1 MSENSEVVMEMGNMA
16 TPPIVAGSDLHKAAI
31 DYLDRGLSII
41 PLNGKIP
48 ACPWSGYQKTMATK
62 EDCSNWFQNNIHNI
76 GIVTGELSG
85 IVVIDFDTEEAYQQA
100 IERDLPEG
108 PLVKTGRGYHLYCK
122 YEPGIRN
129 FQKRSDLPGI
139 DLRAEGGQAVAPPSI
154 HQNGQQY
161 KWIVSLDETLLPD
174 VPEWLLAKSAKG
186 KQPVKDLYQGTT
198 EGGRNNALAR
208 LAGSWVNDGGT
219 LEEIFEQA
227 SLWNQQND
235 PPLPSKELKQ
245 VVQSI
250 YNLHNRQLDVP
261 NLITDIRIAGHFTKN
276 YNSKVR
282 YWMEAKKWLTFDGQR
297 WSTDAPGGPFPF
309 FKDNLGQLYRDVRNI
324 SDDNTRQTML
334 KDVISLESHRR
345 QETVLKAASV
355 VPEMT
360 VSSSQLDQDPML
372 LNCRN
377 GTLNL
382 KDGSLYEHTPA
393 GFITRL
399 VNIDYSSNAECPE
412 FLRFLDRIMGG
423 NSALID
429 YIQRYVGYCLT
440 GNISEQ
446 ILVFFYGTGANG
458 KTTLAN
464 VIEMLLGDFASTA
477 GSTLLMHRDNN
488 SSSNDLAAL
497 RGSRLVK
504 VSEFDDGERLAEATV
519 KTLTGGDRISCRF
532 LYGEFFEYTPQY
544 KILLLGNY
552 KPKVRGRDHGIWRR
566 IHLLPFNITIP
577 EKERDPKLMDK
588 LTAELPGILN
598 WAVQGCLQWQKKGL
612 CPPREVSEEVEA
624 YRHSEDIFQQWID
637 ECCKVGGGY
646 RSAANDLLQS
656 FIGYSNWRNISAQKF
671 GRLLAE
677 CGFKREKS
685 GTIFW
690 NGISIDDD
698 SGQYGRLDDF
708 SVKSR
713 EEDYIGKFTEN
724 SRKRPERPNSHKTA
738 EVLTLTEE
746 DFDNE
751 EAI

>member
-1 MSENSEVVMEMGNMA
+1 MSEHNEVVMEMGSMT
-16 TPPIVAGSDLHKAAI
+16 TPPIAVDSDLHNAAT

-48 ACPWSGYQKTMATK
+48 AYSWSNYQKTPATK
-62 EDCSNWFQNNIHNI
+62 EDCREWFQNAKHNI

-85 IVVIDFDTEEAYQQA
+85 IAIIDFDTEEAFQQA
-100 IERDLPEG
+100 KDRGLPHA

-122 YEPGIRN
+122 YKPGIRN
-129 FQKRSDLPGI
+129 FQKRADLPGI
-139 DLRAEGGQAVAPPSI
+139 DLRAEGGQAVAPPSM

-161 KWIVSLDETLLPD
+161 RWVVSLDEASLPD
-174 VPEWLLAKSAKG
+174 IPEWLLAKSDKE
-186 KQPVKDLYQGTT
+186 KQPVKELYRGTT

-208 LAGSWVNDGGT
+208 LVGSWINDGGT
-219 LEEIFEQA
+219 LEEILEQA
-227 SLWNQQND
+227 SVWNQQNN
-235 PPLPSKELKQ
+235 PPLPPEEVEQ

-250 YNLHNRQLDVP
+250 YIRHNQQPDVP
-261 NLITDIRIAGHFTKN
+261 NLITDIRIAEYFTKN
-276 YNSKVR
+276 YSSKVR
-282 YWMEAKKWLTFDGQR
+282 NWMEAKKWLIYDGQR
-297 WSTDAPGGPFPF
+297 WTTDAPGGPFPL
-309 FKDNLGQLYRDVRNI
+309 FKENLDQLYDNVRKI
-324 SDDNTRQTML
+324 TDDNARQRML
-334 KDVISLESHRR
+334 KGVVSLESHKR
-345 QETVLKAASV
+345 QETVLKAAAV
-355 VPEMT
+355 VPEMN

-382 KDGSLYEHTPA
+382 KDGSLYEHTPED
-393 GFITRL
+393 FITRL
-399 VNIDYSSNAECPE
+399 VNINYSPTAECPE
-412 FLRFLDRIMGG
+412 FIRFLDRIMGG
-423 NSALID
+423 NTALIN

-440 GNISEQ
+440 GNICEQ

-488 SSSNDLAAL
+488 SASNDLAAL

-566 IHLLPFNITIP
+566 IHLVPFNVTIP

-598 WAVQGCLQWQKKGL
+598 WAVQGCLKWQETGL
-612 CPPREVSEEVEA
+612 CPPREVREEVEA

-637 ECCKVGGGY
+637 ECCKTGSAY

-656 FIGYSNWRNISAQKF
+656 FISYSNWRNISAQKF

-677 CGFKREKS
+677 CGFEREKS

-690 NGISIDDD
+690 NGIAIDDD
-698 SGQYGRLDDF
+698 SGQCGRLDDF

-713 EEDYIGKFTEN
+713 EEDYIEKFTEN
-724 SRKRPERPNSHKTA
+724 GPKRPERPNAHNN
-738 EVLTLTEE
+738 VDILTLTEE

-751 EAI
+751 EAV